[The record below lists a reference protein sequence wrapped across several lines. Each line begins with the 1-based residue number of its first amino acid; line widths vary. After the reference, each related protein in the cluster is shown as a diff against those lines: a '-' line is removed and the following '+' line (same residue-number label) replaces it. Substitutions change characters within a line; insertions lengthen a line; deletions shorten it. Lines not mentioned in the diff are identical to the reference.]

1 MIASRVLPLLIACCL
16 LALSVVVASA
26 QDQPLREL
34 AIAFVDRSGDGFYQA
49 APAYAGLYRPEHFS
63 PFPAAE
69 LAIKDGAA
77 AARARGLKLLLLRK
91 SLAAEEDAAAALRL
105 LAQSNAVLAA
115 IIDLPPADMVQLA

>member
-1 MIASRVLPLLIACCL
+1 MIASRVLPLMLACCL
-16 LALSVVVASA
+16 LAISVVMACA
-26 QDQPLREL
+26 QDQPVREL

-77 AARARGLKLLLLRK
+77 AARARGLRLSLLRT
-91 SLAAEEDAAAALRL
+91 SLGEAEDAA
-105 LAQSNAVLAA
+105 SS
-115 IIDLPPADMVQLA
+115 